1 MASKAQVP
9 TGSISFQTQEQC
21 ARRAPQCPQL
31 GGCSSTTGLAR
42 GSASS
47 CHGQD
52 CDTTFI
58 TRERDV
64 ESRAQSQPPA
74 PRASGWQEPSTAG
87 RCRQAGGTGS
97 SVHPAAHGG
106 LSARCFLGHPT
117 ETSGLVG
124 NRSGA
129 LQAWDCRNELLADCL
144 CPRGLCKELGGWL
157 TAWERSH
164 SKAEG
169 NNIFQFRCGFHVAYA
184 FFFFRQ
190 NGDGNFKWKK
200 KVLK

>member
-9 TGSISFQTQEQC
+9 TGSISFQTQEHG
-21 ARRAPQCPQL
+21 ARRAPRCPQL

-87 RCRQAGGTGS
+87 RLGAQG
-97 SVHPAAHGG
+97 AACTQQH
-106 LSARCFLGHPT
+106 T
-117 ETSGLVG
+117 
-124 NRSGA
+124 
-129 LQAWDCRNELLADCL
+129 
-144 CPRGLCKELGGWL
+144 
-157 TAWERSH
+157 
-164 SKAEG
+164 
-169 NNIFQFRCGFHVAYA
+169 VAYQQDA
-184 FFFFRQ
+184 SWGIPLRRQ
-190 NGDGNFKWKK
+190 VWLGIAVALCRPGTAEMSCWQTACAQGDFAKSWVGG
-200 KVLK
+200 